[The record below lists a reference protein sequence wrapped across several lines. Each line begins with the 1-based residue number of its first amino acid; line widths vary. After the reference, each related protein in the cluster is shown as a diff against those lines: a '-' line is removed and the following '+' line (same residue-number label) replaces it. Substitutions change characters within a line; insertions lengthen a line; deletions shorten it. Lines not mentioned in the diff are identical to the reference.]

1 MVIFVD
7 RGWYAENAAIVS
19 YTVCWQV
26 SGVKLGVGVGGGGR
40 RVGVLTPCVVTCL
53 MLTVHLPTLA
63 SVQ

>member
-26 SGVKLGVGVGGGGR
+26 SGVKLGVGVGGGG
-40 RVGVLTPCVVTCL
+40 VGG
-53 MLTVHLPTLA
+53 
-63 SVQ
+63 